1 MEHGASL
8 DLRNIND
15 HTALDIAS
23 GLGQPELSQ
32 VFLTHRQAQTKL
44 REAIA
49 QKAQEKK
56 KEEKEEKCRLV
67 ERAEYAA
74 LLEEAFLVKLEA
86 EIKEEYEKREEKK
99 EKNKKKRGGKKS
111 ERDKKQVESNGVI
124 ASEMDTLS
132 A

>member
-32 VFLTHRQAQTKL
+32 VFLTHR
-44 REAIA
+44 EAIA

-56 KEEKEEKCRLV
+56 KEEMEEKRRLV
-67 ERAEYAA
+67 ERAEHV
-74 LLEEAFLVKLEA
+74 FLVRYVLA
-86 EIKEEYEKREEKK
+86 F
-99 EKNKKKRGGKKS
+99 
-111 ERDKKQVESNGVI
+111 
-124 ASEMDTLS
+124 
-132 A
+132 